1 MLNQKDLKV
10 ISILRAN
17 ARETLTNISKI
28 TNIPISTLYDK
39 LKLYNKSIVKK
50 HTSLL
55 DFPALGFYTRANIV
69 IRVNKN
75 SREAIKGYLIKNQN
89 INSLYKV
96 NNSYDFMI
104 EAVFKHIKELEDFI
118 DKLEKKFEIEDKQI
132 YYIIEDIQREN
143 FMANINLLDL

>member
-69 IRVNKN
+69 IRINKN
-75 SREAIKGYLIKNQN
+75 SREAIKKYLIKNQN
-89 INSLYKV
+89 MNSLYKV